1 MTPTHESLTDSPLP
15 FREVARLPLPGDNV
29 AIATRTLA
37 AGTQIEFKGNVL
49 TLDYTAMEGHRFA
62 VAPIPQGGPL
72 LSWELPF
79 GLATRAIVPG
89 EYISNAEMLDALSV
103 RALDFDL
110 PEEPNF
116 ADHVQSYDLDAG

>member
-1 MTPTHESLTDSPLP
+1 
-15 FREVARLPLPGDNV
+15 
-29 AIATRTLA
+29 
-37 AGTQIEFKGNVL
+37 
-49 TLDYTAMEGHRFA
+49 MEGHRFA

-110 PEEPNF
+110 PDEPNF
-116 ADHVQSYDLDAG
+116 ADHVQSYDLDADSFPERPTDSPL